1 LNCLEEG
8 KKFLKLSDENVIFF
22 PIFAIFAKVEVQKLK
37 FAPVKAFSMPFFG
50 LNYVN
55 RTWNYHQNI

>member
-1 LNCLEEG
+1 
-8 KKFLKLSDENVIFF
+8 LKLSDENVIFF